1 MGVVFTTHADSEK
14 LVEVQMRPHIRPRPH
29 SNSARF
35 VPLLLGVLLAAPLQG
50 QADALRVGISLGG
63 ISTVGLVLEYED
75 GQGSTELTIGT
86 WSFRDL
92 SASLVRKQRFGTSQV
107 RPTMGLGLW
116 AIVAFPDEERM
127 GAALVVRAPI
137 GAEWDIDS
145 GATNFLTLDLNVNR
159 AIWVRRTDPEDDTPL
174 NRRLV
179 PLPGVSYR
187 WRNR

>member
-1 MGVVFTTHADSEK
+1 
-14 LVEVQMRPHIRPRPH
+14 MRLY
-29 SNSARF
+29 SLARF
-35 VPLLLGVLLAAPLQG
+35 VPLFALFAAGPVAA

-63 ISTVGLVLEYED
+63 ISTIGLILEYED

-92 SASLVRKQRFGTSQV
+92 STSIVRKQRFGTAQL
-107 RPTMGLGLW
+107 RPVLGIGLW
-116 AIVAFPDEERM
+116 AIIAFPAEGRT
-127 GAALVVRAPI
+127 GAALVVRAPV

-159 AIWVRRTDPEDDTPL
+159 AIWVRRTDAEDETPL

>member
-1 MGVVFTTHADSEK
+1 MSLSPVSLSPV
-14 LVEVQMRPHIRPRPH
+14 
-29 SNSARF
+29 ARF
-35 VPLLLGVLLAAPLQG
+35 VPLLALLLALPLHG

-63 ISTVGLVLEYED
+63 ISTIGLVLEYED

-92 SASLVRKQRFGTSQV
+92 STSIVRKQRFGTAQV
-107 RPTMGLGLW
+107 RPVLGLGLW
-116 AIVAFPDEERM
+116 AIIAFPPEGRT
-127 GAALVVRAPI
+127 GAALVIRAPF

-145 GATNFLTLDLNVNR
+145 GATNFLTLDLNVNQ
-159 AIWVRRTDPEDDTPL
+159 AIWVRRTDPEDETPL

-179 PLPGVSYR
+179 PLPGISYR